1 MKAISLEC
9 YLKVQSLNLSQKSQ
23 VFIGMTN
30 TRADILSRKDKV
42 DIMEDNKN
50 IKMLKD
56 KLWTRSVSIEAEVAM
71 FRGNQIVEKTIL
83 LKEI

>member
-1 MKAISLEC
+1 ML
-9 YLKVQSLNLSQKSQ
+9 LKSSKFRLITKSQ
-23 VFIGMTN
+23 VFIGITN
-30 TRADILSRKDKV
+30 TRADILSRKDQV

-71 FRGNQIVEKTIL
+71 FRGNQIVEKTTL

>member
-1 MKAISLEC
+1 ML
-9 YLKVQSLNLSQKSQ
+9 LKSSKFRLITKSQ
-23 VFIGMTN
+23 VFIGITN
-30 TRADILSRKDKV
+30 TRADILSRKDQV

-56 KLWTRSVSIEAEVAM
+56 KLWTRSVSIEAEVVM
-71 FRGNQIVEKTIL
+71 FRGNQIVEKTTL

>member
-1 MKAISLEC
+1 ML
-9 YLKVQSLNLSQKSQ
+9 LKSSKFRLITKSQ
-23 VFIGMTN
+23 VFIGITN

-71 FRGNQIVEKTIL
+71 FRGNQIVEKTTL

>member
-1 MKAISLEC
+1 ML
-9 YLKVQSLNLSQKSQ
+9 LKSSKFRLITKSQ
-23 VFIGMTN
+23 VFIGITN
-30 TRADILSRKDKV
+30 IRADILSRKDQV

-71 FRGNQIVEKTIL
+71 FRGNQIVEKTTL

>member
-1 MKAISLEC
+1 ML
-9 YLKVQSLNLSQKSQ
+9 LKSSKFRLITKSQ
-23 VFIGMTN
+23 VFIGITN
-30 TRADILSRKDKV
+30 TRADILSRKDQV